1 VNFQVAVV
9 IDESRLPKFIH
20 EGANA
25 RPRGPDNLGRVSFE
39 QIFALIGSGFPS
51 LPKLADFNF

>member
-1 VNFQVAVV
+1 MNP
-9 IDESRLPKFIH
+9 DSRNLFMKVLT
-20 EGANA
+20 

-51 LPKLADFNF
+51 LPKLANFNF